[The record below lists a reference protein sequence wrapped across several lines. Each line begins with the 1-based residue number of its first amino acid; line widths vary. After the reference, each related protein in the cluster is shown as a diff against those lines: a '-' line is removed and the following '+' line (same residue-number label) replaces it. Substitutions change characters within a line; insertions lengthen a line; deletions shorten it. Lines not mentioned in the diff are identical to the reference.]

1 MCMKTAF
8 IVLLFAS
15 AILAQNHIL
24 ITEIVVTPTDGE
36 FIEIYNNGNSEVDLS
51 DYYLTDATHFNS
63 GSYYYNIVTGTDAGG
78 GSGTFDFHA
87 RFPKGRIAAGEF
99 QTIALNGTGFV
110 MTYGKYPTYELYDTN
125 EAITDLREALSGSIY
140 GGSTLSNSGEVVIL
154 YYWDGQTDLVSDV
167 DYYLWGDK
175 ESAVDKTGI
184 NIDGPDGDTTP
195 STYLPDT
202 PIASQVVAADGAPHA
217 FGESSQR
224 TTLIETGETQS
235 GGNGITGHNE
245 TSESLASS
253 FLAAVPNPGTGP
265 AGGTGNIPLP
275 ITNLTEASGNLG
287 LSNRVSDDGSTNF
300 EQMEVKKGDDE
311 VLGTTFSDLSRSG
324 RGESPMNNLICDAM
338 IEATQSDFSV
348 INFGGIHADL
358 KSGQVTRRDLFRV
371 LPFENTLVVFQMKGE
386 FLKQLLES
394 KITYNRRGLAIGGG
408 KVEFDPARDDGNKI
422 TYSEVGNYPLYPEKE
437 YRVVTTDYLAEGNS
451 GMDLLLQVSDA
462 NIVRT
467 GILLRGAVSEY
478 IQKYSPLEI
487 QLNGRWIRK

>member
-1 MCMKTAF
+1 MKTAF

-15 AILAQNHIL
+15 AIFAQNHIF
-24 ITEIVVTPTDGE
+24 ITEVVVTPTDGE
-36 FIEIYNNGNSEVDLS
+36 FIEIYNNTSGTIDLS
-51 DYYLTDATHFNS
+51 VYYLTDATYAN
-63 GSYYYNIVTGTDAGG
+63 GGVYYYNIVTGSNAGG

-87 RFPKGRIAAGEF
+87 RFPNGSSIATGEF

-125 EAITDLREALSGSIY
+125 EAIPDLQEALSGSIY
-140 GGSTLSNSGEVVIL
+140 GGSTLSNNGEVVIL
-154 YYWDGQTDLVSDV
+154 YYWDGRTDLVSDV

-175 ESAVDKTGI
+175 EAAVDKTGI
-184 NIDGPDGDTTP
+184 SIVGPDGDTTP
-195 STYLPDT
+195 STYLSDT
-202 PIASQVVAADGAPHA
+202 PIAGQAVAADGAPHA

-224 TTLIETGETQS
+224 ITLIETGETQS

-253 FLAAVPNPGTGP
+253 FSVARPNPGS
-265 AGGTGNIPLP
+265 
-275 ITNLTEASGNLG
+275 SGN
-287 LSNRVSDDGSTNF
+287 VIDDDNATS
-300 EQMEVKKGDDE
+300 EPIEVKRGDDE
-311 VLGTTFSDLSRSG
+311 VLGTSRSDLSRSG

-338 IEATQSDFSV
+338 IEATQADFSV
-348 INFGGIHADL
+348 INFGGIQADL
-358 KSGQVTRRDLFRV
+358 KSGPITRGDLSRV

-408 KVEFDPARDDGNKI
+408 KVEFDPAREDGNKI
-422 TYSEVGNYPLYPEKE
+422 TYSEVGGYPLYPEKV
-437 YRVVTTDYLAEGNS
+437 YRVVTTDYLAIGNS
-451 GMDLLLQVSDA
+451 GMDLLLQVNDA

-478 IQKYSPLEI
+478 IKKYSPLEI
-487 QLNGRWIRK
+487 RQNGRWIRK